1 MLSSV
6 GSINLFLDSASADA
20 SGDTAFRIFDT
31 TDPDGA
37 VTEAN
42 NIFKVADTGDVSIKG
57 NLKVQNI
64 QEEFA
69 TLTGA
74 TGTVTHNCD
83 TQNIFYH
90 TSPAADFTAN
100 ITNLTLI
107 TGNATTVSLVISQGA
122 TAYIPTAVQIGGVA
136 QTLNWQG
143 GSAPSGT
150 NNGTDVVSL
159 SILNN
164 GGTYIVLG
172 QLVGFG

>member
-1 MLSSV
+1 MDQTSINSNQGNQTALSVTAPNSQSVDTFSVTGSNGSV
-6 GSINLFLDSASADA
+6 GFAVSAA
-20 SGDTAFRIFDT
+20 GDQT
-31 TDPDGA
+31 T
-37 VTEAN
+37 V
-42 NIFKVADTGDVSIKG
+42 KG

-83 TQNIFYH
+83 VQNIFYH
-90 TSPAADFTAN
+90 TSPAADFTVN

-107 TGNATTVSLVISQGA
+107 GGNATTVSLIIAQGA

-150 NNGTDVVSL
+150 NSGIDVVSL